1 MRERAHDQKIFI
13 FLYKNPLYF
22 RLYLAIINSGDEKL
36 DTTVSG
42 VVGFKVVAAQY
53 KKINADTIK
62 CPLFLY
68 PAKAQ
73 GQPIFLSPEF

>member
-1 MRERAHDQKIFI
+1 MIYHIGLQLFCGCSLWMRERAHDQKIFI

-42 VVGFKVVAAQY
+42 VVGFKVVADQKRKAAVQ
-53 KKINADTIK
+53 AVF
-62 CPLFLY
+62 LFL
-68 PAKAQ
+68 
-73 GQPIFLSPEF
+73 